1 MTSATLPAGDIAGI
15 VMVVDPDPRNWLGT
29 LLEGR
34 GHTVVR
40 HADVESARQR
50 LMDEDPDL
58 VVLHADPQDPEA
70 VARCGRLHD
79 DVLGIH
85 PLVVESM
92 APLSPDRRLELL
104 RAGAWEC
111 IDPRAVVQGEELL
124 LRLQSY
130 LQAHRASTRER
141 LGLLTDPHTGLYN
154 RLGMTRR
161 ARELS
166 AHLFRTHEPL
176 ACVVFELTVTPDN
189 EEAIA
194 HCARLLAEEG
204 RLSDVMAR
212 LGERQVAL
220 LAPHTDLEGVVRL
233 AERMARVV
241 RQRLLHPSHEGVQLE
256 LRAAYD
262 AVSSAGYVPVQ
273 PIDLVVAA
281 SAALRVRPTSD
292 SAPWL
297 RRSGGHAAPTEPVN

>member
-1 MTSATLPAGDIAGI
+1 
-15 VMVVDPDPRNWLGT
+15 MVVDPDPHNWLGS

-40 HADVESARQR
+40 HPDVESARQH
-50 LMDEDPDL
+50 LMEQDPDL
-58 VVLHADPQDPEA
+58 VVLHADPQDADA
-70 VARCGRLHD
+70 VKRCGRLHED
-79 DVLGIH
+79 ALGLH

-92 APLSPDRRLELL
+92 DPLSPARRVELL

-111 IDPRAVVQGEELL
+111 VDPRAIVQGEELL
-124 LRLQSY
+124 LRLQAY
-130 LQAHRASTRER
+130 LQAHRTAVRER
-141 LGLLTDPHTGLYN
+141 LGHLIDPRTGLYN
-154 RLGMTRR
+154 RLGMSRR
-161 ARELS
+161 ARELG

-176 ACVVFELTVTPDN
+176 ACVVFELTVVPDS

-204 RLSDVMAR
+204 RLSDIMAR

-220 LAPHTDLEGVVRL
+220 LAPHTDLNGVVRL

-241 RQRLLHPSHEGVQLE
+241 RQRLSHSAHDGVQLE

-262 AVSSAGYVPVQ
+262 AVSSAGYVPIQ

-281 SAALRVRPTSD
+281 TASLRARPSGNV
-292 SAPWL
+292 SPWL
-297 RRSGGHAAPTEPVN
+297 RRSGGHTAPTESVN

>member
-1 MTSATLPAGDIAGI
+1 MASVAPPEPAFTGI

-40 HADVESARQR
+40 HPDVESARQH
-50 LMDEDPDL
+50 LIDEDPDL
-58 VVLHADPQDPEA
+58 VVLHADPQDADAAE
-70 VARCGRLHD
+70 RCGRLHD
-79 DVLGIH
+79 DVLGVH

-92 APLSPDRRLELL
+92 DPLPPDRRVELL

-111 IDPRAVVQGEELL
+111 VDPRAIVQGEELL
-124 LRLQSY
+124 LRLQAY

-141 LGLLTDPHTGLYN
+141 LGLLIDPHTGLYN
-154 RLGMTRR
+154 RLGMSRR
-161 ARELS
+161 ARELG

-176 ACVVFELTVTPDN
+176 ACVVFELTVTPDR

-204 RLSDVMAR
+204 RLSDIMAR

-220 LAPHTDLEGVVRL
+220 LAPHTDLNGVVRL

-241 RQRLLHPSHEGVQLE
+241 RQRLAHATHDGVQLE

-262 AVSSAGYVPVQ
+262 AVSSAGYVPIQ

-281 SAALRVRPTSD
+281 AASLRARPAGSAS
-292 SAPWL
+292 PWL
-297 RRSGGHAAPTEPVN
+297 RRSGGHAAPTESVN